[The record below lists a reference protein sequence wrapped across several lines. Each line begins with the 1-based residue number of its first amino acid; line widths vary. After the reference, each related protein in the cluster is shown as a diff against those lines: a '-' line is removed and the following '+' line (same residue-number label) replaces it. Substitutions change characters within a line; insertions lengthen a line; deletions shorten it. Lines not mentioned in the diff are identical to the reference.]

1 MRWVIGTVLTAFS
14 VIGSVNSQTAPS
26 TQNDIG
32 QRVQHLMDIEVGF
45 EQMVPPGTSIH
56 AKEVSRR
63 GKSGKNLVVQYH
75 VFVTGV
81 PPDTLF
87 KYIDWPVNAEKPS
100 ARLEGISLGKDGVLM
115 CAGRTA
121 GQCGNP
127 KNPDDP
133 IEFTSI
139 PLKGEPSRLAFISSD
154 VKIGIVIVPDP
165 VETTDK
171 VCTLTAKRL
180 TKPFDLA
187 FISGTGYDPNADI
200 HYKVSSEMVSD
211 FVVKS
216 DSSGLIRVSVIPFPA
231 KRKEGTAKV
240 KIMESKCSPEVSWEW
255 GPI

>member
-1 MRWVIGTVLTAFS
+1 MRWLIGTTITAFF
-14 VIGSVNSQTAPS
+14 VIGSVNSQTAPA

-32 QRVQHLMDIEVGF
+32 QRVQHLMNVEVGL
-45 EQMVPPGTSIH
+45 EEMVPPGTSIR

-63 GKSGKNLVVQYH
+63 GKSGKDLIVQYH
-75 VFVTGV
+75 IFVAGV

-87 KYIDWPVNAEKPS
+87 NYIDWPVNAENPS
-100 ARLEGISLGKDGVLM
+100 VRMEGISVGKDGVLM

-121 GQCGNP
+121 EQCGEP

-139 PLKGEPSRLAFISSD
+139 PLKGEPSRLAFISSN

-165 VETTDK
+165 VEATDRG
-171 VCTLTAKRL
+171 CTLTAKRL
-180 TKPFDLA
+180 TRPFDLA
-187 FISGTGYDPNADI
+187 FISGTGYPPNADI

-231 KRKEGTAKV
+231 KKKEGTAKV